1 MKMTKSQID
10 CFEDVVYQLEL
21 NLQNIRRELIRLLEE
36 YRVEECFACNR
47 LRCLCPEEDS
57 CHSTTLSL
65 VSSDSA
71 YNEQI
76 SMDAYYNA
84 APPPEDLPT
93 PIWPGNPT
101 RNEHG
106 STDDSPISVTSLNI
120 WIKASLPDVA
130 QSTSNVSFPVPGK
143 VLDHVNYSW
152 PPFPDSIWSAEKLK
166 ETTERENMLSNERD
180 RDGNDSVE
188 AFFRHFGRNR
198 AVPKT
203 AFAC

>member
-1 MKMTKSQID
+1 MYCLQ
-10 CFEDVVYQLEL
+10 EV
-21 NLQNIRRELIRLLEE
+21 NLQSIRRELVKLLEE
-36 YRVEECFACNR
+36 YRFEECFACNR
-47 LRCLCPEEDS
+47 LRCCCSDDDS
-57 CHSTTLSL
+57 FHSTTLSL

-84 APPPEDLPT
+84 APPPESLPT
-93 PIWPGNPT
+93 PIWPGNPG
-101 RNEHG
+101 RNEHEN
-106 STDDSPISVTSLNI
+106 SEDSPISVASLNI
-120 WIKASLPDVA
+120 WIKASLPDVT
-130 QSTSNVSFPVPGK
+130 QSNSSVSFPVPGK

-166 ETTERENMLSNERD
+166 ETTEREIMFSNERD

-203 AFAC
+203 TFAC